1 MSGSRVRRGLAALAT
16 ACGLLALGPAPQP
29 ATPASVPASRQ
40 ADRVAVLTIE
50 GPIDAVTTSS
60 VKRRLAQAAAGG
72 AQAIVIDLDT
82 PGGEVGAVLEICAA
96 IKASAV
102 PNTVAWVNPQAYSGG
117 ALIGLA
123 CREIVVADAAS
134 FGDALPI
141 SLNPGWVSGATDG
154 DLRKKAVPP
163 LLAEVVDS
171 ARMRG
176 WDEFLVQAFVTD
188 GVELW
193 WVTESGIAAGQPRS
207 LAVNEAEFRLLF
219 PGIEPPRGSPLLA
232 AASAVAATPLP
243 LPEAVAPGPQD
254 PTEFRPASPILRD
267 LSPSLSGRATADSAH
282 DLDLIA
288 SPSQRPV
295 LSSRDVGAWTLT
307 GYLTNG
313 SGPVVVRDRE
323 MLRFGLAVQTVRTDE
338 ELRQFFGATT
348 LVRMDPTWSE
358 QAVRFLG
365 TFWVRGILIVVFVLA
380 IFIEM
385 TSPGVIVPGVAG
397 MVALVLLLAPA
408 WMLGLAGWW
417 EVVAILVGIGLL
429 LLELMVLPG
438 FGVFGVLGLIALFA
452 GLVGSFIQPSGGP
465 FPDTAARQSELARAL
480 VTVVLSLVTSGAG
493 VGLIIRH
500 AGRLPIL
507 SKLAPPVGGG
517 ASEEGEGLLAAMGSD
532 EGPARFV
539 GADGVAQTP
548 MRPSGRVL
556 VDDQILDASSAAG
569 FVDPGTPI
577 RVIRVEGSRVI
588 VEPRRDVE
596 QV

>member
-1 MSGSRVRRGLAALAT
+1 M
-16 ACGLLALGPAPQP
+16 
-29 ATPASVPASRQ
+29 
-40 ADRVAVLTIE
+40 AVLTIE

-60 VKRRLAQAAAGG
+60 LKRRLAEAAAGG
-72 AQAIVIDLDT
+72 AQAVVLDLDT

-96 IKASAV
+96 IKASPI

-141 SLNPGWVSGATDG
+141 SLSPAWVSGATDG

-171 ARMRG
+171 ARLRG

-193 WVTESGIAAGQPRS
+193 WVTEASGAGGQGRS

-219 PGIEPPRGSPLLA
+219 PGVEPPRGAPLLA
-232 AASAVAATPLP
+232 AASAVAAVPPAAPDAGAPTPQ
-243 LPEAVAPGPQD
+243 GP
-254 PTEFRPASPILRD
+254 TAFRPASPILRE
-267 LSPSLSGRATADSAH
+267 LSPSLSGEVTADSSH

-295 LSSRDVGAWTLT
+295 LSAGDAGAWTLV

-323 MLRFGLAVQTVRTDE
+323 MLRFGLAVHPVRTDE
-338 ELRQFFGATT
+338 ELRQFFGAMT
-348 LVRMDPTWSE
+348 LVRMDATWSE

-380 IFIEM
+380 TFIEM
-385 TSPGVIVPGVAG
+385 TTPGVIVPGVVG

-417 EVVAILVGIGLL
+417 EIVAILVGIALL

-438 FGVFGVLGLIALFA
+438 FGVFGVLGLVALFA

-465 FPDTAARQSELARAL
+465 FPDNAARQGELARAL

-493 VGLIIRH
+493 VGLIVRH

-507 SKLAPPVGGG
+507 NKLAPPVGSE
-517 ASEEGEGLLAAMGSD
+517 ASEDGDGLLAAMGTD
-532 EGPARFV
+532 EGLARFV
-539 GADGVAQTP
+539 GLTGVAQTP
-548 MRPSGRVL
+548 LRPAGRVL
-556 VDDQILDASSAAG
+556 VDDRLLDASSAAG

-577 RVIRVEGSRVI
+577 RVIRADGSRVI

-596 QV
+596 QA